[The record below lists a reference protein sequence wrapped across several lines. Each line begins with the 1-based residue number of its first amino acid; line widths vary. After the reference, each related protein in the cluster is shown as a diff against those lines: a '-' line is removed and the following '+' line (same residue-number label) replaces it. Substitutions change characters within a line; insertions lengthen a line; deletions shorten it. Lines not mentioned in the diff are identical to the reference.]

1 MCCCTNGQGHGTSA
15 SRPCPFLS
23 IVELAIKTHES
34 CFATFP
40 VFVAAWLSTWLQQG
54 PAEGDAGCEEEVQ
67 GRSTACGG
75 QSRAV
80 AHLSPSWKT
89 PGHAEPA
96 QDCRPSRSVSH
107 SDFVLIGLLDIACPN
122 GCWHQFTCLPRLRPY
137 PVQEHRLLYHTL
149 CQYSACI
156 KRGLCTC
163 AALSSKRRKQ
173 G

>member
-1 MCCCTNGQGHGTSA
+1 M
-15 SRPCPFLS
+15 RPCPFLS
-23 IVELAIKTHES
+23 ILELAIKTHES